1 MKEEE
6 VKRIKVNPNFKQT
19 NVDRIVYGQP
29 QSLDRAAIMRSFCVG
44 KHPYASLL
52 VDSLD
57 KAKSLPTWLVY
68 MVLFI
73 AILSSLVRSTC
84 SLNSFFRIGTSLSMP
99 VRQIITAGDCL
110 HFTASTIT
118 ESFKIN
124 SWILSKRYVKKRN
137 FVYVFG
143 SRSFSSE
150 HRSERT
156 VSTEPR
162 RNTKVYLFYE
172 FLALPESASQVSQ
185 AEYPNARKLWDS
197 FKNKINRASLEIQC
211 TFSL

>member
-1 MKEEE
+1 MLVEAARTVLIRGAINDCTLRNTFGHPE
-6 VKRIKVNPNFKQT
+6 VYIGRQ
-19 NVDRIVYGQP
+19 
-29 QSLDRAAIMRSFCVG
+29 LCALFCFG

-57 KAKSLPTWLVY
+57 RAESLPTWLVY

-73 AILSSLVRSTC
+73 AILSSLVGTTSP
-84 SLNSFFRIGTSLSMP
+84 LNSFFRIRTSLSVP
-99 VRQIITAGDCL
+99 VRRIITAGDCL
-110 HFTASTIT
+110 HFIASTIT
-118 ESFKIN
+118 GSFKIN
-124 SWILSKRYVKKRN
+124 SWILSKRYVKERK

-156 VSTEPR
+156 VATEPG
-162 RNTKVYLFYE
+162 RNTKFYLFYE

-185 AEYPNARKLWDS
+185 AEYLNARKL
-197 FKNKINRASLEIQC
+197 
-211 TFSL
+211 